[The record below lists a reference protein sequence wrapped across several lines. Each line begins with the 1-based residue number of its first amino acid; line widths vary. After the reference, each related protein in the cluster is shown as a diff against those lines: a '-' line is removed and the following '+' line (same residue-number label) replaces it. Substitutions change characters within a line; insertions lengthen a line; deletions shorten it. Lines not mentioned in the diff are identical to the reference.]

1 MYSILQTAAKADIN
15 TVNVVVKHVPDFSAS
30 REKNDLG
37 YLTFDLKVDLE
48 PLFNWNVKQLFLYL
62 SAEYSTPKNK
72 VNVIK
77 RVLSESVSGNM
88 RCILLSEKGEP
99 SGAVGQD
106 HPARGER
113 GA

>member
-1 MYSILQTAAKADIN
+1 MHSVLTRLTALFWYTMYVLVGLTFLCFLSTFLFVDHQTAAKADIN

-72 VNVIK
+72 ASFTK
-77 RVLSESVSGNM
+77 RVISQIV
-88 RCILLSEKGEP
+88 
-99 SGAVGQD
+99 
-106 HPARGER
+106 
-113 GA
+113 

>member
-1 MYSILQTAAKADIN
+1 MEFTPGFLSISNHESVLIQSVFCEVSRKIAIDWFISQTAAKADIN

-62 SAEYSTPKNK
+62 SAEYSTPKT
-72 VNVIK
+72 
-77 RVLSESVSGNM
+77 R
-88 RCILLSEKGEP
+88 
-99 SGAVGQD
+99 
-106 HPARGER
+106 
-113 GA
+113 